1 MSYRFDREHEGPHDS
16 ASTPR
21 FAPGKRSLTDR
32 LQRKAADAAAPASA
46 APPPKYVDPTISSDV
61 SFVDQL
67 LATPVQRRA
76 VADPGADVHALAA
89 AGTAGAG
96 GPLPFLDQIQGA
108 FDHHDVRGVRAH
120 TDAAA
125 AAAATGMGAQ
135 AFATGDH
142 VAFAGAPDLH
152 TAAHEAAHV
161 VQQRAGVHLKGG
173 VGEVGDIYE
182 RHADAV
188 ADAVVRGESAAELLS
203 ASVGGGASSAVQRK
217 GKPKPATLDEQMEA
231 APGSD
236 GKGATVPTTWYADFK
251 GSGTHGKQGGG
262 GLTPAH
268 GERTTGDALIIEGMH
283 VGPLDERGAN
293 FEHQG
298 NALSYGAAKIGTYDH
313 PVGDGV
319 VQGLIQYVAPS
330 DIKAAVDWDKQ
341 PGTETDSAAKVNSA
355 VVAVGKYIDAHLRKP
370 DANQGSFDALRAGAA
385 EAANRA
391 YPDHGA
397 KVTLTFKNQS
407 QRFNLGPQ
415 PYKVDQPSNVSANI
429 TVPTTTHYTP
439 WSVTKGEKKREHE
452 SVRVIGGEKTEV
464 DRKQKDEQTT
474 TRDVTVDTGR
484 DQTTVTQDKD
494 KTKKSVDVSVSR
506 EKVSTF
512 SQELT
517 EAVHTV
523 TSRGWGHLMDSWQL
537 KTDAGVATTPA
548 VEEKPASEE
557 ESKGWL
563 GSLWDGAKKF
573 IGKHVVDTVKKAV
586 KGVLKSKIAKWVG
599 RGARAAE
606 WWFIPVEWGLD
617 WLGDK
622 IKGKLWGEKKED
634 KPAPA
639 PTGDPST
646 PGGYYSWATTIAY
659 DHQSRWLH
667 NYVQDVKDKI
677 TETKTTTKETV
688 SRAFQSHWE
697 HEHDHRQTDLLAQHL
712 NVHVDAKESH
722 TTGGSTGVKVTTVK
736 GVDATKGKD
745 ETTEKSV
752 TYGGT
757 SVEVKAGHPVLEVN
771 VMPK

>member
-1 MSYRFDREHEGPHDS
+1 MSYQFDRELEGVHDS
-16 ASTPR
+16 ASPAR
-21 FAPGKRSLTDR
+21 SAPGKRSLTDR
-32 LQRKAADAAAPASA
+32 LQRKAADGAASVATT
-46 APPPKYVDPTISSDV
+46 APPPRYVDPTLASDV

-67 LATPVQRRA
+67 LSAPVQRRGDGA
-76 VADPGADVHALAA
+76 AGADVHALAA
-89 AGTAGAG
+89 AGTAGG
-96 GPLPFLDQIQGA
+96 GGRLPFADQIQAA
-108 FDHHDVRGVRAH
+108 FGPHDISGVVAH

-125 AAAATGMGAQ
+125 AAAATGMGAT

-142 VAFAGAPDLH
+142 VAFAGTPDLH

-173 VGEVGDIYE
+173 VGEVGDVYE
-182 RHADAV
+182 QHADAV
-188 ADAVVRGESAAELLS
+188 ADAVVRGESAVQLLS
-203 ASVGGGASSAVQRK
+203 VGVGGGTSSAVQRK
-217 GKPKPATLDEQMEA
+217 GKPTPATLDEQMAA
-231 APGSD
+231 APGRD
-236 GKGATVPTTWYADFK
+236 GKGATVPTTWYADFE

-283 VGPLDERGAN
+283 VGPLDDRGAD
-293 FEHQG
+293 FENQG
-298 NALSYGAAKIGTYDH
+298 NALGYGAAKIGTYEH

-330 DIKAAVDWDKQ
+330 DIKAAVDWDEQ
-341 PGTETDSAAKVNSA
+341 PSKADAAKVNNA
-355 VVAVGKYIDAHLRKP
+355 VVAVGKYIDAHLRKR

-385 EAANRA
+385 EAANQEL
-391 YPDHGA
+391 PDHGA
-397 KVTLTFKNQS
+397 KVRLTFKNQS

-415 PYKVDQPSNVSANI
+415 PYKVDKPSNVSANI

-439 WSVTKGEKKREHE
+439 WSVTKGEKKREYE

-464 DRKQKDEQTT
+464 DRKQKDETTT

-484 DQTTVTQDKD
+484 DQTTLTQDKD

-512 SQELT
+512 AQDMT
-517 EAVHTV
+517 EVVHKV
-523 TSRGWGHLMDSWQL
+523 TSRGWGYLMDSWQH
-537 KTDAGVATTPA
+537 KTTAGVATTPE

-573 IGKHVVDTVKKAV
+573 IGKHVVDNVKKAV

-599 RGARAAE
+599 RGAKAAE

-622 IKGKLWGEKKED
+622 IKGKLWGDKTED

-646 PGGYYSWATTIAY
+646 PSGYYSWATTIAY

-667 NYVQDVKDKI
+667 NYVKDVQDKV

-697 HEHDHRQTDLLAQHL
+697 HEHDHSQTDLLAQHL
-712 NVHVDAKESH
+712 KVHVDAKESH

-736 GVDATKGKD
+736 GVDATKGTD